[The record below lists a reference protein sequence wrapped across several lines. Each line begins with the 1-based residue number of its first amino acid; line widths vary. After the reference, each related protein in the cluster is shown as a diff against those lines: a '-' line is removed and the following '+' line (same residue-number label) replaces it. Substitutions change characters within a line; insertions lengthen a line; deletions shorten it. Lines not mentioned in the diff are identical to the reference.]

1 MSTACDWIEFIE
13 TRPAN
18 RKTKVVQVR
27 STQFS
32 VLLGEIKWHSPWRQ
46 YAFFPKDGTTWTPEC
61 MEAIASH
68 IDTLMAERSAA

>member
-1 MSTACDWIEFIE
+1 MIVSCDWIEFIE

-27 STQFS
+27 ASRFS

-46 YAFFPKDGTTWTPEC
+46 YAFFPEEGTAWTPEC

-68 IDTLMAERSAA
+68 IDALTAERGAA